1 MYHRAR
7 AWASEFPAA
16 AADLPR
22 LPSGAPASLA
32 LRSNL
37 SVLPSRTR
45 LLRLRSRALA
55 PRTLSVGSRG
65 RGASGYGPRPL
76 RDLPEELERWAAA
89 RGGGRPRPGGFS
101 PGFLPPLGVFR
112 APGRP
117 WALPSGPSASG
128 VARAGPGPPVAG
140 EAGGAGPPA
149 SRGDG
154 RS

>member
-32 LRSNL
+32 VTSDL
-37 SVLPSRTR
+37 SVLPSRSR
-45 LLRLRSRALA
+45 SSAFAPALSLRGHFLWAFGAEEPRGTAHARSA
-55 PRTLSVGSRG
+55 
-65 RGASGYGPRPL
+65 
-76 RDLPEELERWAAA
+76 DLPEELERWTAA
-89 RGGGRPRPGGFS
+89 RGGGRPRLGGFS